1 MTANVTFTSA
11 SVFLTGGTD
20 SMRIGIYRGS
30 FTTGVLVGQTANTYA
45 STPYFTKP
53 IIAITTPTV
62 QNLTFV
68 IGEQIVVAFSQNGG
82 GTTPNLTSAISDA
95 TLATI
100 SSNTY
105 SSAGFPSAITGI
117 LLQTATVSRMCID
130 LL

>member
-1 MTANVTFTSA
+1 
-11 SVFLTGGTD
+11 
-20 SMRIGIYRGS
+20 MRVGIYRGS

-45 STPYFTKP
+45 SIPYFTKP

-82 GTTPNLTSAISDA
+82 GTTPNLTTGISDV

-100 SSNTY
+100 STNTY
-105 SSAGFPSAITGI
+105 SSSGFPSLITGI
-117 LLQTATVSRMCID
+117 LSQTATVSRMCID

>member
-20 SMRIGIYRGS
+20 LMRVGIYRGS

-45 STPYFTKP
+45 SIPYFTKP

-82 GTTPNLTSAISDA
+82 GTTPKLTTGISDA

-105 SSAGFPSAITGI
+105 ETCNFKNVRFPNIGG
-117 LLQTATVSRMCID
+117 QID
-130 LL
+130 RKTK